1 MISSKGQKVL
11 SQAKPVLQVEKGKE
25 ESDSTEMTVA
35 NKKRI
40 RKHQEG
46 LKGKVNFK
54 TKSEARGQT
63 LKCGTV
69 WLLSVVSVWD

>member
-46 LKGKVNFK
+46 LKGKVPK
-54 TKSEARGQT
+54 E
-63 LKCGTV
+63 
-69 WLLSVVSVWD
+69 